1 MRAIQTER
9 AKQALWM
16 WAENNPNLLLQWFKN
31 DPASL
36 LEVVESKVHQSFNQK
51 TLLEERGVPSDI
63 AQEMAMQM
71 LMPDEIPDEWQEVEV
86 TEQQMKKILNRLKTL
101 AKTIPESF

>member
-31 DPASL
+31 DPTSL
-36 LEVVESKVHQSFNQK
+36 LEVVEHKVHWSFDQQV
-51 TLLEERGVPSDI
+51 LLEKQGVSSDI
-63 AQEMAMQM
+63 AQEMAMQL
-71 LMPDEIPDEWQEVEV
+71 LMPDEVPDEWSEIEV
-86 TEQQMKKILNRLKTL
+86 TEQQIKKILNRLKAL
-101 AKTIPESF
+101 SKTIPEM